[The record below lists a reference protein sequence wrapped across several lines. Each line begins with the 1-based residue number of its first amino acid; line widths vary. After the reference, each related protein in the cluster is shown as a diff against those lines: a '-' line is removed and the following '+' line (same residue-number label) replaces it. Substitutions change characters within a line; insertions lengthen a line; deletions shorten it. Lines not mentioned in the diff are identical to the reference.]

1 MKILKNLGNLF
12 LGLFLVALS
21 FNIFL
26 NPFNLVIGGVSG
38 VAQILKNI
46 ININESVIIFVLNI
60 ILLMVSFI
68 FLGVEKTKKT
78 ILGSFLF
85 PILIF
90 ITAPLANLISLVN
103 LELIVISV
111 LGGIISGVGYG
122 IIFKSGYTSG
132 GTDIINQI
140 MEKYLHIPISKSIL
154 YVDGFIT
161 FFSGAIFGL
170 STLFYSFISLFLLSL
185 YSHKTIIGE
194 GKSKTLYITSTK
206 TKEIKKYLHN
216 ELKIDST
223 DFLAIGGYTNE
234 SQNMIMT
241 VINTKDYYKIKEAI
255 KLIDSKCFI
264 TVTDAYQLM
273 NENITIRN

>member
-1 MKILKNLGNLF
+1 MKTLKNLRNLF

-26 NPFNLVIGGVSG
+26 NPFNFVIGGVSG

-46 ININESVIIFVLNI
+46 ISIDESVIIFVLNI

-68 FLGVEKTKKT
+68 FLGIEKTKKT

-90 ITAPLANLISLVN
+90 ITAPLANLISLAN
-103 LELIVISV
+103 IELIVISV

-140 MEKYLHIPISKSIL
+140 MEKYMHIPISKSIL

-161 FFSGAIFGL
+161 FISGAIFGL

-194 GKSKTLYITSTK
+194 GKSKTLYISSTK

-223 DFLAIGGYTNE
+223 DFLAMGGYTNE
-234 SQNMIMT
+234 AQNMIMT